1 MFEGLADTEIGLY
14 SKVHHALIDG
24 GAGAALTEIV
34 YGDGDVS
41 PPPAAPDAPGQV
53 NELFAGYANFWA
65 QPLGLDPGLK
75 AQGRAPN
82 LGAALL
88 DMWMQQLQQ
97 PLTFLKGLPDMA
109 KAIGGM
115 PRILASRA
123 RSDRSAI

>member
-1 MFEGLADTEIGLY
+1 MFEGLADNEIGLY

-41 PPPAAPDAPGQV
+41 PPPDAPDAPGQV

-88 DMWMQQLQQ
+88 DMWMQQ
-97 PLTFLKGLPDMA
+97 PLTYLKGLPDMA